1 VVDYEKENDL
11 FAAIG
16 SGDINSLAVIEAV
29 AKVLELDGAEHLPDL
44 REVGKSSGELLVSGM
59 GDFAHVLSDCCKPV
73 PGDSIVGVIDDDNTV
88 QVHRQDCIQ
97 ALRADS
103 YGRLMRLDWQ
113 DNVQHTF
120 PVTIDVDAY
129 DRAGLLHDI
138 TGVFF
143 DQRTN
148 VIAMN
153 SLSDKQR
160 NRVSLTMVM
169 EVTSLNELLRTLE
182 KIEQLPNVITARRTV
197 A

>member
-1 VVDYEKENDL
+1 
-11 FAAIG
+11 
-16 SGDINSLAVIEAV
+16 
-29 AKVLELDGAEHLPDL
+29 
-44 REVGKSSGELLVSGM
+44 
-59 GDFAHVLSDCCKPV
+59 
-73 PGDSIVGVIDDDNTV
+73 
-88 QVHRQDCIQ
+88 VHRQDCIQ

-120 PVTIDVDAY
+120 PVNIDVDAY

-143 DQRTN
+143 NQQTN

-153 SLSDKQR
+153 SLSDKQN

-182 KIEQLPNVITARRTV
+182 KIEQLPNVITARRTK

>member
-1 VVDYEKENDL
+1 MA
-11 FAAIG
+11 FR
-16 SGDINSLAVIEAV
+16 EADDP
-29 AKVLELDGAEHLPDL
+29 L
-44 REVGKSSGELLVSGM
+44 GEPLVSGT
-59 GDFAHVLSDCCKPV
+59 GDFAHVVAECCKPV
-73 PGDSIVGVIDDDNTV
+73 PGDFIVGIIDDNNTV

-97 ALRADS
+97 ALRGDS
-103 YGRLMRLDWQ
+103 YGRLMRLDWR
-113 DNVQHTF
+113 DNVRHTF
-120 PVTIDVDAY
+120 PATIDVDAY

-143 DQRTN
+143 KQQTN

-153 SLSDKQR
+153 SRSDKQS

-182 KIEQLPNVITARRTV
+182 KIEQLPNVITARRR